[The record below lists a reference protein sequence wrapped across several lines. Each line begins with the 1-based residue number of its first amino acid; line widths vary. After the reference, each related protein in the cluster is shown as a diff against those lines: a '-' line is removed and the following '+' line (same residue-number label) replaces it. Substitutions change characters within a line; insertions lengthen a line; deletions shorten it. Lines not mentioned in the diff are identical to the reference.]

1 MTWALESDVV
11 VVDMDRSDADWS
23 KWARERKVAFELAPL
38 LEMRGAEKLQVGF
51 TFSLY
56 AAAPMDEEPGA
67 ERRGAG
73 EALKQELLALA
84 EKALATEQ
92 GVASTELEPPR
103 TVVLRPENE
112 LKPEVCLSWRIFH
125 KDEYLKPVTV
135 AEREGLTQF
144 EKRLHQLGLKRG
156 HW

>member
-1 MTWALESDVV
+1 
-11 VVDMDRSDADWS
+11 MDRSDADWAS
-23 KWARERKVAFELAPL
+23 WARERKVAFELAPL
-38 LEMRGAEKLQVGF
+38 LEMRGGDKLQVGF

-67 ERRGAG
+67 ARRGAG

-84 EKALATEQ
+84 ETALATEES
-92 GVASTELEPPR
+92 VASTELDPPR

-125 KDEYLKPVTV
+125 KDEYLKPVTA
-135 AEREGLTQF
+135 AEREGLSQF
-144 EKRLHQLGLKRG
+144 ERRLHELGLKRG

>member
-1 MTWALESDVV
+1 VV
-11 VVDMDRSDADWS
+11 VLGMDKSDTDWAE
-23 KWARERKVAFELAPL
+23 WAREHKVAFELAPL
-38 LEMRGAEKLQVGF
+38 VEMRGSDKLQVGF

-84 EKALATEQ
+84 DKALATEHS
-92 GVASTELEPPR
+92 VASTELDPPR

-125 KDEYLKPVTV
+125 KDEYLKPVTS
-135 AEREGLTQF
+135 AEREGLSQF